1 MNIGGWSGIIPLSQ
15 EIGGGITME
24 KLNYKISDEYSHEL
38 NDISNKLAQMERGRI
53 YELSGAQMDGY
64 LATNVSQLKEM
75 INDLLNKIQNGREGT
90 ATELGNIMR
99 NL

>member
-1 MNIGGWSGIIPLSQ
+1 MNIDGYSGIISLSQ
-15 EIGGGITME
+15 KIGGIIME

-38 NDISNKLAQMERGRI
+38 NEISNKLAQMERGRI